1 MHTALSAKEDIS
13 MKKTIKKLTLLFS
26 VLVLAVMA
34 LTVSACAAGIT
45 TGIPEDFI
53 NAQKYKIVISADDFN
68 VKVRSKL
75 QLNAKVTGVE
85 VQPQITWSSSDEKIA
100 TVNGDGK
107 VKGVSVG
114 RAFITAKANVAGK
127 TIEGIYAVNVVTS
140 DNVVKNFLTKNQVL
154 SYQYSYLDDYYYTND
169 KDCWQDNF
177 GFARVYDIVSPYI
190 ALEYDYTRVFF
201 KYDNKDFMVQLW
213 KGQYGYI
220 FYGGEIGIYHK
231 ESDGKETG
239 YFTFFKT
246 ADEKYWP
253 KMEMTLY
260 HQKLNGD
267 WEREFTRDYDYYWW
281 CTGFKPGHLRKV
293 EPANELRIVARIT
306 FADKEM
312 ASLFANGLKECNF
325 SEAANKDSVGLDSYY
340 HQGKDVYLQW
350 QNISEAESTMGIKFA
365 AGSVLAL
372 NIIGL
377 ILGSMF
383 TMGLGWLVFLIIL

>member
-1 MHTALSAKEDIS
+1 MKQTLKKWSLALI
-13 MKKTIKKLTLLFS
+13 
-26 VLVLAVMA
+26 VMA
-34 LTVSACAAGIT
+34 FAIVAFTFSTCAAGIA
-45 TGIPEDFI
+45 TGIPEDFV
-53 NAQKYKIVISADDFN
+53 NAQKYKIIISADDFN
-68 VKVRSKL
+68 VKVRSKV
-75 QLNAKVTGVE
+75 QLKAEVTGVE
-85 VQPQITWSSSDEKIA
+85 VQPQITWSSSDEKVA
-100 TVNGDGK
+100 TVSDSGK

-114 RAFITAKANVAGK
+114 RAFITARANVAGRN
-127 TIEGIYAVNVVTS
+127 IEGIYAINVVTS
-140 DNVVKNFLTKNQVL
+140 DNVVKNFMTDNQVL
-154 SYQYSYLDDYYYTND
+154 SYQYSYQDDYYYTND

-220 FYGGEIGIYHK
+220 FYGGEIGVYHR

-246 ADEKYWP
+246 AEEKYWP

-260 HQKLNGD
+260 HEKLNGE

-281 CTGFKPGHLRKV
+281 CTGFKPGHLRMV
-293 EPANELRIVARIT
+293 EPADELRIVARIT
-306 FADKEM
+306 FVDKEM
-312 ASLFANGLKECNF
+312 ATLFADGLKACNF
-325 SEAANKDSVGLDSYY
+325 TQAQDQNSVGLDSYY
-340 HQGKDVYLQW
+340 QNGRDVYLQW
-350 QNISEAESTMGIKFA
+350 QNISEAESTMGIKIA

-377 ILGSMF
+377 IIGSLF

>member
-1 MHTALSAKEDIS
+1 MKRAL
-13 MKKTIKKLTLLFS
+13 KKWSIALIVMTLTLVAFAFS
-26 VLVLAVMA
+26 A
-34 LTVSACAAGIT
+34 SAAGIT
-45 TGIPEDFI
+45 VGIPEDFV

-68 VKVRSKL
+68 VKVRSKI
-75 QLNAKVTGVE
+75 QLNATVTGVE
-85 VQPQITWSSSDEKIA
+85 VQPKITWFSSDKKVA
-100 TVNGDGK
+100 TVSDSGK

-114 RAFITAKANVAGK
+114 RALITAKANVAGK
-127 TIEGIYAVNVVTS
+127 DIEGVYAINVVTS
-140 DNVVKNFLTKNQVL
+140 SNVVKNFLTKNQVL
-154 SYQYSYLDDYYYTND
+154 SYQYSYQDDYYYTND

-177 GFARVYDIVSPYI
+177 GFARVYDIISPYI

-201 KYDNKDFMVQLW
+201 KYEDKDFMVQLW

-220 FYGGEIGIYHK
+220 FYGGEIGVYHR

-246 ADEKYWP
+246 AEEKYWP

-281 CTGFKPGHLRKV
+281 CTGFKSGHLRIV
-293 EPANELRIVARIT
+293 EPADELRMVARIT
-306 FADKEM
+306 FVDDEM
-312 ASLFANGLKECNF
+312 STLFADGLKQCGF
-325 SEAANKDSVGLDSYY
+325 SQANDKDSVGLDSYY
-340 HQGKDVYLQW
+340 QNGRDVYLKW
-350 QNISEAESTMGIKFA
+350 QNISEAESTMGIKIA

-377 ILGSMF
+377 ILGSLF

>member
-1 MHTALSAKEDIS
+1 
-13 MKKTIKKLTLLFS
+13 MKQTLKKLS
-26 VLVLAVMA
+26 LALIVM
-34 LTVSACAAGIT
+34 TVAIVSLAFSACAAGIA
-45 TGIPEDFI
+45 TGIPEDFV

-85 VQPQITWSSSDEKIA
+85 VQPQITWASSDESVA
-100 TVNGDGK
+100 TVSDSGK
-107 VKGVSVG
+107 VKGISVG
-114 RAFITAKANVAGK
+114 RAFITARANVAGRD
-127 TIEGIYAVNVVTS
+127 IEGIYAVNVVTS
-140 DNVVKNFLTKNQVL
+140 DNVVKNFLRDNQVL
-154 SYQYSYLDDYYYTND
+154 SYQYSYQDDYYYTND

-177 GFARVYDIVSPYI
+177 GFARIYDIVSPYI

-246 ADEKYWP
+246 AEEKYWP

-281 CTGFKPGHLRKV
+281 CTGFKPGHLRRV

-306 FADKEM
+306 FIDKEM
-312 ASLFANGLKECNF
+312 ATLFANGLKDCNF
-325 SEAANKDSVGLDSYY
+325 SVASSKNSVGLDSYY
-340 HQGKDVYLQW
+340 QNGRDVYLQW
-350 QNISEAESTMGIKFA
+350 QDISEAESTMGIKFA

-377 ILGSMF
+377 IIGSLF

>member
-1 MHTALSAKEDIS
+1 MKQTLKKWSLALI
-13 MKKTIKKLTLLFS
+13 
-26 VLVLAVMA
+26 VMA
-34 LTVSACAAGIT
+34 FAIVAFTFSTCAAGIA

-53 NAQKYKIVISADDFN
+53 NAQKYKIIISADDFN
-68 VKVRSKL
+68 VKVRSKV
-75 QLNAKVTGVE
+75 QLKAEVTGVE
-85 VQPQITWSSSDEKIA
+85 VQPQITWSSSDEKVA
-100 TVNGDGK
+100 TVSDSGN

-114 RAFITAKANVAGK
+114 RAFITARANVAGRS
-127 TIEGIYAVNVVTS
+127 IEGIYAINVVTS
-140 DNVVKNFLTKNQVL
+140 DNVIKNFMTDNQVL
-154 SYQYSYLDDYYYTND
+154 SYQYSYQDDYYYTND

-220 FYGGEIGIYHK
+220 FYGGEIGVYHR

-246 ADEKYWP
+246 AEEKYWP

-260 HQKLNGD
+260 HEKLNGE

-281 CTGFKPGHLRKV
+281 CTGFKPGHLRMV
-293 EPANELRIVARIT
+293 EPADELRIVARIT
-306 FADKEM
+306 FVDKEM
-312 ASLFANGLKECNF
+312 ATLFADGLKACNF
-325 SEAANKDSVGLDSYY
+325 TQAQDQSSVGLDSYY
-340 HQGKDVYLQW
+340 QNGRDVYLQW
-350 QNISEAESTMGIKFA
+350 QNISEAESTMGIKIA

-377 ILGSMF
+377 IIGSLF

>member
-1 MHTALSAKEDIS
+1 MKQTLKKWSLALI
-13 MKKTIKKLTLLFS
+13 
-26 VLVLAVMA
+26 VMA
-34 LTVSACAAGIT
+34 FAIVAFTFSTCAAGIA
-45 TGIPEDFI
+45 TGIPEDFV
-53 NAQKYKIVISADDFN
+53 NAQKYKIIISADDFN
-68 VKVRSKL
+68 VKVRSKV
-75 QLNAKVTGVE
+75 QLKAEVTGVE
-85 VQPQITWSSSDEKIA
+85 VQPQITWSSSDEKVA
-100 TVNGDGK
+100 TVSDSGK

-114 RAFITAKANVAGK
+114 RAFITARANVAGRN
-127 TIEGIYAVNVVTS
+127 IEGIYAINVVTS
-140 DNVVKNFLTKNQVL
+140 DNVVKNFMTDNQVL
-154 SYQYSYLDDYYYTND
+154 SYQYSYQDDYYYTND

-220 FYGGEIGIYHK
+220 FYGGEIGVYHR

-246 ADEKYWP
+246 AEEKYWP

-260 HQKLNGD
+260 HEKLNGE

-281 CTGFKPGHLRKV
+281 CTGFKPGHLRMV
-293 EPANELRIVARIT
+293 EPADELRIVARIT
-306 FADKEM
+306 FVDKEM
-312 ASLFANGLKECNF
+312 ATLFADGLKACNF
-325 SEAANKDSVGLDSYY
+325 TQAQDQSSVGLDSYY
-340 HQGKDVYLQW
+340 QNGRDVYLQW
-350 QNISEAESTMGIKFA
+350 QNISEAESTMGIKIA

-377 ILGSMF
+377 IIGSLF

>member
-1 MHTALSAKEDIS
+1 MKRAL
-13 MKKTIKKLTLLFS
+13 KKWSIALIVMTLTLVAFAFS
-26 VLVLAVMA
+26 A
-34 LTVSACAAGIT
+34 SAAGIT
-45 TGIPEDFI
+45 VGIPEDFV

-68 VKVRSKL
+68 VKVRSKI
-75 QLNAKVTGVE
+75 QLNATVTGVE
-85 VQPQITWSSSDEKIA
+85 VQPKITWFSSDKKVA
-100 TVNGDGK
+100 TVSDSGK

-114 RAFITAKANVAGK
+114 RALITAKANVAGK
-127 TIEGIYAVNVVTS
+127 DIEGVYAINVVTS
-140 DNVVKNFLTKNQVL
+140 SNVVKNFLTKNQVL
-154 SYQYSYLDDYYYTND
+154 SYQYSYQDDYYYTND

-177 GFARVYDIVSPYI
+177 GFARVYDIISPYI

-201 KYDNKDFMVQLW
+201 KYEDKDFMVQLW

-220 FYGGEIGIYHK
+220 FYGGEIGVYHR

-246 ADEKYWP
+246 AEEKYWP

-267 WEREFTRDYDYYWW
+267 WKREFTRDYDYYWW
-281 CTGFKPGHLRKV
+281 CTGFKSGHLRIV
-293 EPANELRIVARIT
+293 EPADELRMVARIT
-306 FADKEM
+306 FVDDEM
-312 ASLFANGLKECNF
+312 STLFADGLKQCGF
-325 SEAANKDSVGLDSYY
+325 SQANDKDSVGLDSYY
-340 HQGKDVYLQW
+340 QNGRDVYLKW
-350 QNISEAESTMGIKFA
+350 QNISEAESTMGIKIA

-377 ILGSMF
+377 ILGSLF

>member
-1 MHTALSAKEDIS
+1 MKQTLKKWSLALI
-13 MKKTIKKLTLLFS
+13 
-26 VLVLAVMA
+26 VMA
-34 LTVSACAAGIT
+34 FAIVAFTFSTCAAGIA
-45 TGIPEDFI
+45 TGIPEDFV
-53 NAQKYKIVISADDFN
+53 NAQKYKIIISADDFN
-68 VKVRSKL
+68 VKVRSKV
-75 QLNAKVTGVE
+75 QLKAEVTGVE
-85 VQPQITWSSSDEKIA
+85 VQPQITWASSDEKVA
-100 TVNGDGK
+100 TVSDSGK

-114 RAFITAKANVAGK
+114 RAFITARANVAGRN
-127 TIEGIYAVNVVTS
+127 IEGIYAINVVTS
-140 DNVVKNFLTKNQVL
+140 DNVVKNFMTDNQVL
-154 SYQYSYLDDYYYTND
+154 SYQYSYQDDYYYTND

-220 FYGGEIGIYHK
+220 FYGGEIGVYHR

-246 ADEKYWP
+246 AEEKYWP

-260 HQKLNGD
+260 HEKLNGE

-281 CTGFKPGHLRKV
+281 CTGFKPGHLRMV
-293 EPANELRIVARIT
+293 EPADELRIVARIT
-306 FADKEM
+306 FVDKEM
-312 ASLFANGLKECNF
+312 ATLFADGLKACNF
-325 SEAANKDSVGLDSYY
+325 TQAQDQSSVGLDSYY
-340 HQGKDVYLQW
+340 QNGRDVYLQW
-350 QNISEAESTMGIKFA
+350 QNISEAESTMGIKIA

-377 ILGSMF
+377 IIGSLF

>member
-1 MHTALSAKEDIS
+1 MKQTLKKWSLALI
-13 MKKTIKKLTLLFS
+13 
-26 VLVLAVMA
+26 VMA
-34 LTVSACAAGIT
+34 FAIVAFTFSTCAAGIA

-53 NAQKYKIVISADDFN
+53 NAQKYKIIISADDFN
-68 VKVRSKL
+68 VKVRSKV
-75 QLNAKVTGVE
+75 QLKAEVTGVE

-100 TVNGDGK
+100 TVSDSGN

-114 RAFITAKANVAGK
+114 RAFITARANVAGRS
-127 TIEGIYAVNVVTS
+127 IEGIYAINVVTS
-140 DNVVKNFLTKNQVL
+140 DNVIKNFMTDNQVL
-154 SYQYSYLDDYYYTND
+154 SYQYSYQDDYYYTND

-220 FYGGEIGIYHK
+220 FYGGEIGVYHR

-246 ADEKYWP
+246 AEEKYWP

-260 HQKLNGD
+260 HEKLNGE
-267 WEREFTRDYDYYWW
+267 WEREFTREYDYYWW
-281 CTGFKPGHLRKV
+281 CTGFKPGHLRMV
-293 EPANELRIVARIT
+293 EPADELRIVARIT
-306 FADKEM
+306 FVDKEM
-312 ASLFANGLKECNF
+312 ATLFADGLKACNF
-325 SEAANKDSVGLDSYY
+325 TQAQDQSSVGLDSYY
-340 HQGKDVYLQW
+340 QNGRDVYLQW
-350 QNISEAESTMGIKFA
+350 QNISEAESTMGIKIA

-377 ILGSMF
+377 IIGSLF

>member
-1 MHTALSAKEDIS
+1 MKRAL
-13 MKKTIKKLTLLFS
+13 KKWSIALIVMTLTLVAFAFS
-26 VLVLAVMA
+26 A
-34 LTVSACAAGIT
+34 SAAGIT
-45 TGIPEDFI
+45 VGIPEDFV

-68 VKVRSKL
+68 VKVRSKI
-75 QLNAKVTGVE
+75 QLNATVTGVE
-85 VQPQITWSSSDEKIA
+85 VQPKITWSSSDKKVA
-100 TVNGDGK
+100 TVSDSGK

-114 RAFITAKANVAGK
+114 RALITAKANVAGK
-127 TIEGIYAVNVVTS
+127 DIEGVYAINVVTS
-140 DNVVKNFLTKNQVL
+140 SNVVKNFLTKNQVL
-154 SYQYSYLDDYYYTND
+154 SYQYSYQDDYYYTND

-177 GFARVYDIVSPYI
+177 GFARVYDIISPYI

-201 KYDNKDFMVQLW
+201 KYEDKDFMVQLW

-220 FYGGEIGIYHK
+220 FYGGEIGVYHR

-246 ADEKYWP
+246 AEEKYWP

-281 CTGFKPGHLRKV
+281 CTGFKSGHLRIV
-293 EPANELRIVARIT
+293 EPADELRMVARIT
-306 FADKEM
+306 FVDDEM
-312 ASLFANGLKECNF
+312 STLFADGLKQCGF
-325 SEAANKDSVGLDSYY
+325 SQANDKDSVGLDSYY
-340 HQGKDVYLQW
+340 QNGRDVYLKW
-350 QNISEAESTMGIKFA
+350 QNISEAESTMGIKIA

-377 ILGSMF
+377 ILGSLF

>member
-1 MHTALSAKEDIS
+1 MKQTLKKWSLALI
-13 MKKTIKKLTLLFS
+13 
-26 VLVLAVMA
+26 VMA
-34 LTVSACAAGIT
+34 FAIVAFTFSTCAAGIA
-45 TGIPEDFI
+45 TGIPEDFV
-53 NAQKYKIVISADDFN
+53 NAQKYKIIISADDFN
-68 VKVRSKL
+68 VKVRSKV
-75 QLNAKVTGVE
+75 QLKAEVTGVE
-85 VQPQITWSSSDEKIA
+85 VQPQITWSSSDEKVA
-100 TVNGDGK
+100 TVSDSGK

-114 RAFITAKANVAGK
+114 RAFITARATVAGRN
-127 TIEGIYAVNVVTS
+127 IEGIYAINVVTS
-140 DNVVKNFLTKNQVL
+140 DNVIKNFMTDNQVL
-154 SYQYSYLDDYYYTND
+154 SYQYSYQDDYYYTND

-220 FYGGEIGIYHK
+220 FYGGEIGVYHR

-246 ADEKYWP
+246 AEEKYWP

-260 HQKLNGD
+260 HEKLNGE

-281 CTGFKPGHLRKV
+281 CTGFKPGHLRMV
-293 EPANELRIVARIT
+293 EPADELRIVARIT
-306 FADKEM
+306 FVDKEM
-312 ASLFANGLKECNF
+312 ATLFADGLKACNF
-325 SEAANKDSVGLDSYY
+325 TQAQDQSSVGLDSYY
-340 HQGKDVYLQW
+340 QNGRDVYLQW
-350 QNISEAESTMGIKFA
+350 QNISEAESTMGIKIA

-377 ILGSMF
+377 IIGSLF

>member
-1 MHTALSAKEDIS
+1 MKQTLKKWSLALI
-13 MKKTIKKLTLLFS
+13 
-26 VLVLAVMA
+26 VMA
-34 LTVSACAAGIT
+34 FAIVAFTFSTCAAGIA

-53 NAQKYKIVISADDFN
+53 NAQKYKIIISADDFN
-68 VKVRSKL
+68 VKVRSKV
-75 QLNAKVTGVE
+75 QLKAEVTGVE
-85 VQPQITWSSSDEKIA
+85 VQPQITWSSSDEKVA
-100 TVNGDGK
+100 TVSDSGN

-114 RAFITAKANVAGK
+114 RAFITARANVAGRS
-127 TIEGIYAVNVVTS
+127 IEGIYAINVVTS
-140 DNVVKNFLTKNQVL
+140 DNVIKNFMTDNQVL
-154 SYQYSYLDDYYYTND
+154 SYQYSYQDDYYYTND

-220 FYGGEIGIYHK
+220 FYGGEIGVYHRD
-231 ESDGKETG
+231 SDGKETG

-246 ADEKYWP
+246 AEEKYWP

-260 HQKLNGD
+260 HEKLNGE
-267 WEREFTRDYDYYWW
+267 WEREFTREYDYYWW
-281 CTGFKPGHLRKV
+281 CTGFKPGHLRMV
-293 EPANELRIVARIT
+293 EPADELRIVARIT
-306 FADKEM
+306 FVDKEM
-312 ASLFANGLKECNF
+312 ATLFADGLKACNF
-325 SEAANKDSVGLDSYY
+325 TQAQDQSSVGLDSYY
-340 HQGKDVYLQW
+340 QNGRDVYLQW
-350 QNISEAESTMGIKFA
+350 QNISEAESTMGIKIA

-377 ILGSMF
+377 IIGSLF